1 MVNPITVANFAFFF
15 NCLPVDRTSLHY
27 LLDNIFIRF
36 GSKLYR
42 QIVGIPM
49 GTNCA
54 PLVADLFLFCYERD
68 FMLSLSD
75 NNQSDVIEAF
85 NSTSRYLDDL
95 INIDNPYFEQMV
107 GQIYPTELQLNKANS
122 SETEASFMDL
132 NLSITNGIVSSKIY
146 DKWYDFNFKIVNFQF
161 LDGDVPRSPSYGV
174 YISQL
179 IRFARECSNV
189 DDFNN
194 RKLFLTAKLLKQGY
208 RYHKIRKAFSKFYH
222 RHSELI
228 VKYNIGLKT
237 LLQQGI
243 SEPIFYGDLV
253 YKFKRIVG
261 KPNFSDQFKK
271 IVKRYIRVGYNLDIM
286 RQSACLVLN
295 PITVYSYGFFFNC
308 MTVGQASDS
317 MTALT

>member
-1 MVNPITVANFAFFF
+1 
-15 NCLPVDRTSLHY
+15 
-27 LLDNIFIRF
+27 
-36 GSKLYR
+36 
-42 QIVGIPM
+42 
-49 GTNCA
+49 
-54 PLVADLFLFCYERD
+54 
-68 FMLSLSD
+68 
-75 NNQSDVIEAF
+75 
-85 NSTSRYLDDL
+85 
-95 INIDNPYFEQMV
+95 MV

-122 SETEASFMDL
+122 SDTEAPFLDL

-146 DKWYDFNFKIVNFQF
+146 DKRDDFNFEIVNFPF
-161 LDGDVPRSPSYGV
+161 LGDVPRSPSYGV
-174 YISQL
+174 
-179 IRFARECSNV
+179 
-189 DDFNN
+189 
-194 RKLFLTAKLLKQGY
+194 
-208 RYHKIRKAFSKFYH
+208 FSKFYH

-295 PITVYSYGFFFNC
+295 PITVYSYGLLFNC
-308 MTVGQASDS
+308 TMVGQASDS

>member
-1 MVNPITVANFAFFF
+1 
-15 NCLPVDRTSLHY
+15 
-27 LLDNIFIRF
+27 
-36 GSKLYR
+36 
-42 QIVGIPM
+42 
-49 GTNCA
+49 
-54 PLVADLFLFCYERD
+54 
-68 FMLSLSD
+68 MLSLSN
-75 NNQSDVIEAF
+75 NNQTDIIEAL

-95 INIDNPYFEQMV
+95 LNVDNPYFEQMV

-122 SETEASFMDL
+122 SDTEASFLDL

-146 DKWYDFNFKIVNFQF
+146 DKRDDFNFEIVNSPF
-161 LDGDVPRSPSYGV
+161 LDGDVPHSPSYGV
-174 YISQL
+174 YTSQL
-179 IRFARECSNV
+179 IRFARVCSNV

-194 RKLFLTAKLLKQGY
+194 RNLFLTAKLLKQGY
-208 RYHKIRKAFSKFYH
+208 RYHKIRKTFSKFYH

-228 VKYNIGLKT
+228 VEYNIGLKT

-261 KPNFSDQFKK
+261 KPNLSDQFKK

-295 PITVYSYGFFFNC
+295 PITVYSYGFLFNC
-308 MTVGQASDS
+308 TTVGQASDT